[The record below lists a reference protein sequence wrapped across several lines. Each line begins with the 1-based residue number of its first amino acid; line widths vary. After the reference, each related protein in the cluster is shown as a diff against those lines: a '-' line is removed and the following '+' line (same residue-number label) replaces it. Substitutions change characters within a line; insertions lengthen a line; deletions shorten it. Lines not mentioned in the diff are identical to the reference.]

1 MDAIS
6 AFADHV
12 VRTGFHDLPGDAVKS
27 AKTFILDTLGVG
39 LAGSCDSMARKLA
52 EMQGTWG
59 QLGETRVWGNSKHL
73 PALAAAM
80 CNAYQAHNSEF
91 DCVH

>member
-6 AFADHV
+6 VFADHV

-39 LAGSCDSMARKLA
+39 LAGSS
-52 EMQGTWG
+52 
-59 QLGETRVWGNSKHL
+59 
-73 PALAAAM
+73 
-80 CNAYQAHNSEF
+80 
-91 DCVH
+91 